1 MKGNNRIFCNLSKV
15 SALLSSLE
23 GKGGTELKGN
33 KLTLKI
39 ECLNKHADKMLY
51 NVYREFENFL
61 APKL

>member
-1 MKGNNRIFCNLSKV
+1 M
-15 SALLSSLE
+15 SALVSSLG
-23 GKGGTELKGN
+23 GKVRTELKGN

-51 NVYREFENFL
+51 NVYREFENCS